1 MRKCKPLTLKTRNV
15 SGEEIL
21 DLTKENLLFGWL
33 QRGWTQILVLVDVGI
48 IDFLKPDI
56 IDLICGSL

>member
-1 MRKCKPLTLKTRNV
+1 MRKCKPLTLKTRNG
-15 SGEEIL
+15 SGEML
-21 DLTKENLLFGWL
+21 DLTTENLLFGWVH
-33 QRGWTQILVLVDVGI
+33 RGWTQILVLVDFGI

>member
-1 MRKCKPLTLKTRNV
+1 VRKCKPLTLKTRNG